1 MKQFALLM
9 MLGLCA
15 CTGNQKSGNAQDG
28 NATDSV
34 RIEAATPA
42 GTENLQEDSLVT
54 LSGMVR
60 LGHEVRSFQPENSD
74 KEFWIVDKS
83 GQLEEKYNKLT
94 GGNNNGKPVKATL
107 KLKYDGQWEDGFAA
121 EYDGVYLVS
130 EVIQLEKP

>member
-94 GGNNNGKPVKATL
+94 GGNKNGKPVKATL
-107 KLKYDGQWEDGFAA
+107 KLKYDEQWEDGFAA

>member
-94 GGNNNGKPVKATL
+94 GGNKNGKPVKATL
-107 KLKYDGQWEDGFAA
+107 KLKYDRQWEDGFAA

>member
-94 GGNNNGKPVKATL
+94 GGNKNGKPVKATL

-130 EVIQLEKP
+130 KVIQLEKP

>member
-94 GGNNNGKPVKATL
+94 STSSQP
-107 KLKYDGQWEDGFAA
+107 
-121 EYDGVYLVS
+121 
-130 EVIQLEKP
+130 P

>member
-83 GQLEEKYNKLT
+83 GQLEGKYNKLT
-94 GGNNNGKPVKATL
+94 GGNKNGKPVKATL

>member
-1 MKQFALLM
+1 MKQLALLM

-15 CTGNQKSGNAQDG
+15 CTGNQKSDNAQDG

-34 RIEAATPA
+34 RIEAMPPA

-83 GQLEEKYNKLT
+83 GQLEEKYNELT
-94 GGNNNGKPVKATL
+94 GENKNGKPVKATL